1 MRFQRFS
8 LASSC
13 LLLVFSLL
21 FEHCAEASVISPV
34 LIELTPRQRVVS
46 VQLLNDTIETM
57 TFQAETLKWRQVDDK
72 DFYDETQDLLVA
84 PPIAVIGAGAKQIF
98 RITLRSPGSNDGERA
113 YRLFLED
120 VTEET
125 SSQPGVLKFH
135 FSYNLPVFAIPSGD
149 ANIDQRWSLCSAHAG
164 KGCVRLD
171 NHGNRRIRFSEL
183 TVAGEGWQQVINK
196 DGITVLTG
204 AWKQWSFDLPSGRG
218 QPVRITAKSEQ
229 GPISADI
236 SSQGP
241 EAAH

>member
-1 MRFQRFS
+1 MRLHRFS
-8 LASSC
+8 SASSC
-13 LLLVFSLL
+13 LLLVFLLL
-21 FEHCAEASVISPV
+21 FEDCAEAVVISPV
-34 LIELTPRQRVVS
+34 LIELTPQHPVVS
-46 VQLLNDTIETM
+46 VQLVNDSTETM
-57 TFQAETLKWRQVDDK
+57 TFQAETLKWRQVEDK
-72 DFYDETQDLLVA
+72 DLYDETQDLLVA

-98 RITLRSPGSNDGERA
+98 RITLRSPVANDGERA

-125 SSQPGVLKFH
+125 SSKPGVLKFH
-135 FSYNLPVFAIPSGD
+135 FRHNLPVFAAPSSD
-149 ANIDQRWSLCSAHAG
+149 AKIDQRWSQCAALAG

-196 DGITVLTG
+196 SGVTVLTG
-204 AWKQWSFDLPSGRG
+204 AWKQWSFDLPSDRG
-218 QPVRITAKSEQ
+218 QPVHITAKSEQ

-236 SSQGP
+236 SSPGP